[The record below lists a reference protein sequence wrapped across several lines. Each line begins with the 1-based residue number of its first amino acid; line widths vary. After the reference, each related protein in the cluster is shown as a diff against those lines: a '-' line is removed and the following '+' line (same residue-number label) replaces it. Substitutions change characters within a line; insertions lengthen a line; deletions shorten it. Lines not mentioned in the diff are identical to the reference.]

1 MIKINFRGKEMSL
14 LEAKV
19 LRIGLKTGVIKL
31 ELKEEEKKA
40 YTNRKELQESFSK
53 FLKKEINFSENDYFI
68 NELNIA
74 IQGGKLAYCK
84 KYGHKESYPYSN
96 TGAVVYSI
104 CSRCKRSYQRG
115 LTNKEAGDFDKVMRT
130 PMTI

>member
-40 YTNRKELQESFSK
+40 YTNRKELHI
-53 FLKKEINFSENDYFI
+53 KKVIHTQI
-68 NELNIA
+68 LELSY
-74 IQGGKLAYCK
+74 IQFVQDA
-84 KYGHKESYPYSN
+84 
-96 TGAVVYSI
+96 
-104 CSRCKRSYQRG
+104 RG
-115 LTNKEAGDFDKVMRT
+115 LIKEG
-130 PMTI
+130 